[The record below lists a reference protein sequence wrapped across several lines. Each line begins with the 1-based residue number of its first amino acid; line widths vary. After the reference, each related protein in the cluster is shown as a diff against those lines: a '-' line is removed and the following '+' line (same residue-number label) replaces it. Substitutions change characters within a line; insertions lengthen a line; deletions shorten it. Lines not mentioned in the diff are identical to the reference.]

1 MPLRRGTTG
10 RRGAAG
16 RLVSPATA
24 PVLTIARC
32 ARCVPCGLMSV
43 GGGAAGLARDALPST
58 VAPLRPQRL
67 MFMRVGALRGT
78 GARRQA
84 RTTAVPLAL
93 TISIPLDCPS
103 TS

>member
-16 RLVSPATA
+16 RLVWPAMPSPR
-24 PVLTIARC
+24 PW
-32 ARCVPCGLMSV
+32 
-43 GGGAAGLARDALPST
+43 
-58 VAPLRPQRL
+58 PLRPLRPLRL
-67 MFMRVGALRGT
+67 MFMRVGALRRT